1 MLQDVKNV
9 KQTNLIN
16 NPKEIISTPIKF
28 QKVLGKLSVS
38 PFDRQFEDDK
48 QLKDFFLL
56 QVESTILL

>member
-9 KQTNLIN
+9 KQTNPIN
-16 NPKEIISTPIKF
+16 NLKEIISTLIKF
-28 QKVLGKLSVS
+28 QKVLGKLLVS
-38 PFDRQFEDDK
+38 PFDCQFEDDK